1 MAFACCGFRLLFDR
15 AAELVAVK
23 GGVVG
28 LGAGAV
34 VVMTWLFVVITMVWA
49 AGVVCVA
56 KYSDCDAA
64 AAERDSAADS
74 D

>member
-1 MAFACCGFRLLFDR
+1 
-15 AAELVAVK
+15 VK